1 MGKPIEGRVRYDKDT
16 DSFVYEIFSDGE
28 WGMAQAAK
36 CVRCEDD
43 GDSEE
48 PEYIHYS
55 ILQAIILDAK
65 RFGVNLS
72 F

>member
-36 CVRCEDD
+36 CVRREGAESWEDTD
-43 GDSEE
+43 
-48 PEYIHYS
+48 YIHYS
-55 ILQAIILDAK
+55 LLNAIIRDAK
-65 RFGVNLS
+65 RFGVHLS